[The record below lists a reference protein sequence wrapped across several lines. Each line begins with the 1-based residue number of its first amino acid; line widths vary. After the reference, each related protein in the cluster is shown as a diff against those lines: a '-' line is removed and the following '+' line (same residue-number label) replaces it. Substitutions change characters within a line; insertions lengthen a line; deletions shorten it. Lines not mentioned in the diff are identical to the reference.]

1 MVEVPIF
8 FALSAGFVAAFNPCG
23 APMLPA
29 YMGYQLNLST
39 SNEKLYSILLRAI
52 RMGLIAVLGFVFV
65 FGITG
70 LLLIGG
76 VKLIGDLMPIAGLLV
91 GITICTIGLWLIF
104 AKRDIGILSANRID
118 IGPGKGM
125 NKMFLFGIAYAISSL
140 SCALPIFLA
149 AIGIVVG
156 QTLDS
161 NSLLEILIGS
171 LAYAVGMGIVLI
183 SLTLITVLF
192 KKLTFAQKSARTLT
206 PYVNICGKL
215 MMVFGG
221 GYITYYWTFG
231 VGGALLSYRIDQLI
245 N

>member
-39 SNEKLYSILLRAI
+39 SNEQLYIVLFRAI
-52 RMGLIAVLGFVFV
+52 RMGLIAVLGFIFV

-76 VKLIGDLMPIAGLLV
+76 VKLIGDLMPFAGLLV
-91 GITICTIGLWLIF
+91 GITICTIGVWLIF
-104 AKRDIGILSANRID
+104 ARRDIGILSANRID

-125 NKMFLFGIAYAISSL
+125 RKMFLFGIAYAVSSL

-149 AIGIVVG
+149 AIGVVVG
-156 QTLDS
+156 QTLNSDS
-161 NSLLEILIGS
+161 FLEILIGS
-171 LAYAVGMGIVLI
+171 LAYALGMGIVLI
-183 SLTLITVLF
+183 TLTLITVSF

-206 PYVNICGKL
+206 PYVNISGKL

-221 GYITYYWTFG
+221 GYIIYYWTFG
-231 VGGALLSYRIDQLI
+231 IGGALLSYRLEQLI

>member
-39 SNEKLYSILLRAI
+39 SNEKLHSILLRAI

-125 NKMFLFGIAYAISSL
+125 KKMFLFGIAYAISSL
-140 SCALPIFLA
+140 SCALPIFIA
-149 AIGIVVG
+149 AIGMVVG

-215 MMVFGG
+215 MMVLGG